1 MEPQL
6 PTNFRTGTESIQ
18 KLEEALYKRDE
29 ILSEEEKPDPPRFT
43 VELKVCTVCATDI
56 RHFKYESQTGRDATV
71 QLAVRLPTP
80 LTCILFVVMDS
91 FCTLHS
97 LSYFIP
103 DIA

>member
-43 VELKVCTVCATDI
+43 VELKV
-56 RHFKYESQTGRDATV
+56 R
-71 QLAVRLPTP
+71 
-80 LTCILFVVMDS
+80 
-91 FCTLHS
+91 TLHNRHQT
-97 LSYFIP
+97 FKI
-103 DIA
+103 

>member
-43 VELKVCTVCATDI
+43 VELKVCALCMIDI
-56 RHFKYESQTGRDATV
+56 RHIKSKSHTVRDVTV
-71 QLAVRLPTP
+71 QL
-80 LTCILFVVMDS
+80 
-91 FCTLHS
+91 TLQ
-97 LSYFIP
+97 
-103 DIA
+103 

>member
-43 VELKVCTVCATDI
+43 VELKVCT
-56 RHFKYESQTGRDATV
+56 
-71 QLAVRLPTP
+71 
-80 LTCILFVVMDS
+80 
-91 FCTLHS
+91 LHNR
-97 LSYFIP
+97 
-103 DIA
+103 

>member
-43 VELKVCTVCATDI
+43 VELKVCTLCTMDI
-56 RHFKYESQTGRDATV
+56 RHLKFESQT
-71 QLAVRLPTP
+71 
-80 LTCILFVVMDS
+80 
-91 FCTLHS
+91 
-97 LSYFIP
+97 
-103 DIA
+103 